1 MVVFVRT
8 YGLRILLTLIVV
20 YLLFFMSLGTRTFAG
35 HVWRIA
41 RTPEARELY
50 SELAGT
56 VSSATS
62 AVTRRLRA
70 AAGGGGSASHSSSY
84 Y

>member
-20 YLLFFMSLGTRTFAG
+20 YLLFFMSLGTRTFAA

-50 SELAGT
+50 SEMAGT
-56 VSSATS
+56 ISSATS

-70 AAGGGGSASHSSSY
+70 AAGDSSASSSRSY

>member
-1 MVVFVRT
+1 MVVFIRT
-8 YGLRILLTLIVV
+8 YGLRVLLTLIVV

-56 VSSATS
+56 ISSTTS

-70 AAGGGGSASHSSSY
+70 AAGGGSASHSSSY